1 MSNRLKIHL
10 KSCKVY
16 NHMEKCRIYILILLF
31 FSGNALTQDA
41 SYNTEVLAP
50 GYNKLS
56 FDAPDP
62 GSYTLAKY
70 KLASNGKVIDQHSN
84 ETTLHDLFEDKV
96 VLLNFM
102 YSTCQDINGCPLATA
117 VFHKVKNRL
126 MDEPEI
132 GKHVSLLS
140 VSFDPK
146 NDTPEV
152 MKLYG
157 AGTDNE
163 IVNWDFITTDSQDT
177 LKPILNGYNQRI
189 IKDYDADGNYLGSI
203 SHILRVFLIDK
214 EKSIR
219 NIYSVSFLHS
229 DILVNDVKTLLDS
242 RTENGS
248 KIVVSTS
255 NDSGAKLA
263 EPGDYKEGY
272 ESKDYVSRAKSL
284 TREGK
289 ETDLIKFT
297 QKQQLGL
304 PKLILPK
311 EAQLTR
317 EKVSLGRKMFFDR
330 RLSHTDTISCAI
342 CHVAEMGFAHNELKT
357 AVGTEGRSVP
367 RNAPTV
373 VNTAFLTRLFHDAR
387 ENTLE
392 NQVWGPLLAHNEM
405 DNPSPGYLIN
415 KINAIPDYKGLFEE
429 AFGEGPSIET
439 ISRALASYQYT
450 LISGNSPFDRWY
462 YDKEYKAISDDAKKG
477 FDLFVGK
484 GQCITCHL
492 INEDYALFTD
502 EKLHNTGIGYQA
514 TMHKE
519 PEKKMITLGAG
530 IVVEVDTSSYAGS
543 KFTPEI
549 SPNDLGLYKITQDP
563 NDRWKFRTPPL
574 RNVALTA
581 PYMHNGNLTTLKD
594 VVEFYN
600 QGGVQNEVLSP
611 LIMPLNLTDQ
621 EVNQIVEF
629 LKSLTGSNFDEL
641 ILDAHAAPIGEV
653 SLDDP
658 NWFHKNKLKY

>member
-1 MSNRLKIHL
+1 MKTTRLYFL
-10 KSCKVY
+10 ALV
-16 NHMEKCRIYILILLF
+16 F
-31 FSGNALTQDA
+31 FCGSAVTQDA
-41 SYNTEVLAP
+41 SYTTEILAP
-50 GYNKLS
+50 GYNKLT
-56 FDAPDP
+56 FDAPIP
-62 GSYTLAKY
+62 GSYKLSKY
-70 KLASNGKVIDQHSN
+70 NDASDGRVIDQNSN
-84 ETTLHDLFEDKV
+84 NTTLHKLYDNKI

-117 VFHKVKNRL
+117 VFHKIKNKL
-126 MDEPEI
+126 IEEPEV

-140 VSFDPK
+140 VSFDPN

-157 AGTDNE
+157 AGTQND
-163 IVNWDFITTDSQDT
+163 VLNWNFITTDSQKT
-177 LKPILNGYNQRI
+177 LDPILTNYNQRI
-189 IKDYDADGNYLGSI
+189 IKDYDSEGNYLGSI

-214 EKSIR
+214 DKSIR

-229 DILVNDVKTLLDS
+229 DILINDIKTLLDK

-248 KIVVSTS
+248 KIIVSTS
-255 NDSGAKLA
+255 NESGAKLA

-272 ESKDYVSRAKSL
+272 ESKDYVSRTKSL

-289 ETDLIKFT
+289 AADLIKFT
-297 QKQQLGL
+297 QKKQLGL
-304 PKLILPK
+304 PKLILTK
-311 EAQLTR
+311 EASLTR
-317 EKVSLGRKMFFDR
+317 EKIALGRKLFFDR

-373 VNTAFLTRLFHDAR
+373 VNTGFLTRLFHDAR

-405 DNPSPGYLIN
+405 DNPSPGYIIN
-415 KINAIPDYKGLFEE
+415 KLNAIPDYKGLFEE
-429 AFGEGPSIET
+429 AFGVGPSIET

-450 LISGNSPFDRWY
+450 LISGDSAFDRWY
-462 YDKEYKAISDDAKKG
+462 YGKDNRAISSKAKKG
-477 FDLFVGK
+477 FDLFIGK

-492 INEDYALFTD
+492 IKEDHALFTD

-563 NDRWKFRTPPL
+563 HDRWKFRTPPL
-574 RNVALTA
+574 RNVELTA
-581 PYMHNGNLTTLKD
+581 PYMHNGALVTLKE
-594 VVEFYN
+594 VVQFYN
-600 QGGVQNEVLSP
+600 KGGVENEVLSP
-611 LIMPLNLTDQ
+611 LIRPLNLTEE
-621 EVNQIVEF
+621 EVDNIVEF
-629 LKSLTGSNFDEL
+629 LKTLTGSNFDEL
-641 ILDAHAAPIGEV
+641 ILDAHAAPIGDV
-653 SLDDP
+653 SLEDP
-658 NWFHKNKLKY
+658 NWFHENKLKY

>member
-1 MSNRLKIHL
+1 MK
-10 KSCKVY
+10 
-16 NHMEKCRIYILILLF
+16 KCYSFLLTLLLC
-31 FSGNALTQDA
+31 SGYGYALAQEATYSA
-41 SYNTEVLAP
+41 EILAP
-50 GYNKLS
+50 GYNKLT
-56 FDAPDP
+56 FDAPKP

-70 KLASNGKVIDQHSN
+70 KPAFNGNVIDENSTS
-84 ETTLHDLFEDKV
+84 TTLHNLYEDKV

-102 YSTCQDINGCPLATA
+102 YSTCTDINGCPLATS
-117 VFHKVKNRL
+117 VFHKIKNL
-126 MDEPEI
+126 LAEDPDI
-132 GKHVSLLS
+132 GKHVSLISL
-140 VSFDPK
+140 SFDPN
-146 NDTPEV
+146 NDTPDV

-157 AGTDNE
+157 TGAQNS
-163 IVNWDFITTDSQDT
+163 IVDWKFLTTDSEKT
-177 LKPILNGYNQRI
+177 LSPILDKYNQRI
-189 IKDYDADGNYLGSI
+189 IKEYDSEGKYVGSI

-229 DILVNDVKTLLDS
+229 DILINDIKTLLDK
-242 RTENGS
+242 RTDNGS
-248 KIVVSTS
+248 KVITTAANS
-255 NDSGAKLA
+255 SGASKLS
-263 EPGDYKEGY
+263 EPGDNKEGY
-272 ESKDYVSRAKSL
+272 SSKDYVSGSKSL

-289 ETDLIKFT
+289 ATDLIKFT

-304 PKLILPK
+304 PKLELPK
-311 EAQLTR
+311 KAFLTR
-317 EKVSLGRKMFFDR
+317 EKIALGRKLFFDR

-373 VNTAFLTRLFHDAR
+373 VNTAFLTRLFHDGR
-387 ENTLE
+387 ETSLE

-405 DNPSPGYLIN
+405 ANPSPGYIIN
-415 KINAIPDYKGLFEE
+415 KLNAIPDYKGLFEE

-450 LISGNSPFDRWY
+450 LISGNSAFDRWY
-462 YDKEYKAISDDAKKG
+462 YGKERNAISKQAKRG
-477 FDLFVGK
+477 FELFTGK

-492 INEDYALFTD
+492 IQEDYALFTD
-502 EKLHNTGIGYQA
+502 EKLHNTGLGYQA

-519 PEKKMITLGAG
+519 PAKKKVTLGAG

-549 SPNDLGLYKITQDP
+549 VPNDLGLYKITQDP

-574 RNVALTA
+574 RNVETTG
-581 PYMHNGNLTTLKD
+581 PYMHNGELVTLRE

-600 QGGVQNEVLSP
+600 KGGVKNEVLSP
-611 LIMPLNLTDQ
+611 LIRPLNLTEKEIDD
-621 EVNQIVEF
+621 IVEF
-629 LKSLTGSNFDEL
+629 LKTLTGSNLDEL
-641 ILDAHAAPIGEV
+641 ILDAHAAPIGEL

-658 NWFHKNKLKY
+658 NWFHKNKPKY

>member
-1 MSNRLKIHL
+1 
-10 KSCKVY
+10 
-16 NHMEKCRIYILILLF
+16 MERCRIYIIILLF

-41 SYNTEVLAP
+41 SYNTEILAP

-56 FDAPDP
+56 FEAPEP

-70 KLASNGKVIDQHSN
+70 KPASNGTVIDQHSN
-84 ETTLHDLFEDKV
+84 TTTLHNLFDDKV

-117 VFHKVKNRL
+117 VFHKVKNLL
-126 MDEPEI
+126 MQEPEI

-157 AGTDNE
+157 AGTEND
-163 IVNWDFITTDSQDT
+163 IVNWDFITTDSENT
-177 LKPILNGYNQRI
+177 LEPILNGYNQRI
-189 IKDYDADGNYLGSI
+189 LKDYDADGNYLGSI

-214 EKSIR
+214 DKSIR

-229 DILVNDVKTLLDS
+229 DILINDVKTLLDK
-242 RTENGS
+242 RTDNGS
-248 KIVVSTS
+248 KIVVSAS
-255 NDSGAKLA
+255 NDTKPKIA
-263 EPGDYKEGY
+263 ETGDFKEGY

-289 ETDLIKFT
+289 EADLIKFT

-304 PKLILPK
+304 PELDLPK
-311 EAQLTR
+311 EASLTR
-317 EKVSLGRKMFFDR
+317 EKIALGRKMFFDR

-373 VNTAFLTRLFHDAR
+373 VNSAFLTRFFHDAR
-387 ENTLE
+387 ENSLE

-429 AFGEGPSIET
+429 AFGTGPSIET

-462 YDKEYKAISDDAKKG
+462 YKKDNRAISDEAKKG

-574 RNVALTA
+574 RNVELTG
-581 PYMHNGNLTTLKD
+581 PYMHNGDLTTLKD

-600 QGGVQNEVLSP
+600 KGGVKNEVLSP
-611 LIMPLNLTDQ
+611 LIMPLNLNEQ

-629 LKSLTGSNFDEL
+629 LKTLTGSNFDEL